1 MLISARSHLIAGVAA
16 VAVAGV
22 TTTVAP
28 LPVTAPTLPFPAAT
42 AAAVTLTALD
52 TPLQQLLK
60 TLNFG
65 QRYLLGATFSDQ
77 GADNWWDAGFTQPG
91 GDLLN
96 SQLKTQPELGKY
108 LAVGILPQQINQAQP
123 ILRQLETNISD
134 YATNVI
140 SGLIDAGIA
149 LNAGVWGFPP
159 ALLEAAQL
167 VLDGQFG
174 PAFTVLTNA
183 IIAPIAAAG
192 SALLGTGAYVLD
204 RVVTRIAAVVSAIP
218 QIVST
223 YVAWAVGGTALLAEK
238 TASIAGEWI
247 DDLSQGDFGAA
258 WNTAVQ
264 GLLGPTGLPGLALN
278 LSIGAGVQTGPIDS
292 ETDIAQ
298 NFVPSARTA
307 VQGTAWTVATA
318 LATEPQPEPAAAG
331 RAAVVEQT
339 AATAQPDAAAAQP
352 DAAAAQPDA
361 ADVRD
366 TAAAGGPDSVA
377 QATPATESSADA
389 APAADS
395 TAPTAKA
402 PRAKRA
408 ATRAAAAR

>member
-1 MLISARSHLIAGVAA
+1 MLISARSHLIAGFAA

-28 LPVTAPTLPFPAAT
+28 LPVAAPALPSPAAT

-52 TPLQQLLK
+52 TPLQQLLE
-60 TLNFG
+60 TLNVG
-65 QRYLLGATFSDQ
+65 QRYLLGVTFSDQ

-134 YATNVI
+134 YATNLI
-140 SGLIDAGIA
+140 WGLIEAGIA
-149 LNAGVWGFPP
+149 LDAGVWGFPP

-167 VLDGQFG
+167 ALDGQFG
-174 PAFTVLTNA
+174 PAFTVLSNA

-192 SALLGTGAYVLD
+192 SALLGIGSYVLD

-218 QIVST
+218 QIVGT

-264 GLLGPTGLPGLALN
+264 GLLGPTGLPGLSLN

-307 VQGTAWTVATA
+307 VQGTAWTLATA
-318 LATEPQPEPAAAG
+318 LATEPEPHPAAAG
-331 RAAVVEQT
+331 RAA
-339 AATAQPDAAAAQP
+339 ATAQPDATV
-352 DAAAAQPDA
+352 QPDA

-366 TAAAGGPDSVA
+366 TAAPGGPDSVV

-389 APAADS
+389 APAGDS

-408 ATRAAAAR
+408 ATRAASAR